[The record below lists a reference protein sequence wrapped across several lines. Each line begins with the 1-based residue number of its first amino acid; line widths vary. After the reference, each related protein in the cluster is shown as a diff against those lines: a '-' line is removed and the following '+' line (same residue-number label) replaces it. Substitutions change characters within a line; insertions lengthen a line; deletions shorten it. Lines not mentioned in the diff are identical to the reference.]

1 MKSENNSRLNKLVE
15 DRTLLMCAAFD
26 GDLEAVLSLLREGS
40 HVNAQDKD
48 GDTAL
53 MFAAFNG
60 HYLIVRTLLL
70 HGADV
75 MAQARNGWTA
85 KQAAQSKNHTAL
97 VKLLGQA
104 EEKAI
109 ARSLSALDEEFGDES

>member
-1 MKSENNSRLNKLVE
+1 M
-15 DRTLLMCAAFD
+15 AP
-26 GDLEAVLSLLREGS
+26 
-40 HVNAQDKD
+40 
-48 GDTAL
+48 
-53 MFAAFNG
+53 
-60 HYLIVRTLLL
+60 
-70 HGADV
+70 DV

-109 ARSLSALDEEFGDES
+109 SRSLSALDEEFGDES